1 MSAKHTPGPWSA
13 IYPEER
19 VFYAGTDITSYDVV
33 SEKTR
38 LQLREEGR
46 AHYDRVHEDVANVA
60 IVSTHFWRDMSD
72 EEAKANACLIA
83 SAPELLDALQWL
95 VDLMPDPE
103 LDRDPVQREF
113 VIKAKAVI
121 LKATGGKA

>member
-1 MSAKHTPGPWSA
+1 MSAKHTPGPW
-13 IYPEER
+13 I
-19 VFYAGTDITSYDVV
+19 
-33 SEKTR
+33 SEVGEVCCVR
-38 LQLREEGR
+38 AQQDGGR
-46 AHYDRVHEDVANVA
+46 IALMANLKGQFGLSGRRNASEVVANA
-60 IVSTHFWRDMSD
+60 S
-72 EEAKANACLIA
+72 LIA
-83 SAPELLDALQWL
+83 AAPDLLDALQWL